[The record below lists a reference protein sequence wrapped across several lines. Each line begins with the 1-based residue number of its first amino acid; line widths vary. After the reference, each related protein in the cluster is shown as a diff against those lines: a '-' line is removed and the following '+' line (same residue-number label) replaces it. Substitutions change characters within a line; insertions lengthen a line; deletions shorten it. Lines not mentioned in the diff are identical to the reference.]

1 MDDWKTTSQIPEEGL
16 RPSVPAAHPP
26 ASASDSQFSLLKQR
40 RFGPFF
46 LTQFFGAF
54 NDNVYK
60 NALII
65 LIAFQ
70 SAGQGLWESNTLIN
84 LSAGLFILPFFLFS
98 ATAGQLADKYEKSR
112 LIRWVKAMEIAVMGL
127 AVVGFHLGSIPL
139 LIGLLFLMGMQS
151 SLFGP
156 VKYGILPQHLGD
168 KELVGGNGLV
178 EMGTFVAILFGTL
191 TGGVLIGVPVNGA
204 ALVSITV
211 VVLACLGFLSSLG
224 IPTAAAVAPDLRI
237 NWNPLTETWRSIR
250 FACGNRTVFLSIL
263 GISWFWLLGAT
274 YLAQLPNFTRVN
286 LGGNEQVVTL
296 LLTLFSVGIGAG
308 SLLCERMSGR
318 KVELGLVPF
327 GSIGLSVFGI
337 DLFLAVPEHHVSG
350 AMLDAAAFLHAPGNI
365 RVLVDILLLGL
376 FGGFYIVPLYALVQ
390 QRSAPSHRSR
400 VIAANNILN
409 ALFMVVSAVMAVL
422 ILDAG
427 LSIPQLFL
435 VVAAMNAAVALYI
448 YTLVPEFLMRF
459 MVWMLI
465 HTVYRIRKQ
474 GLEHIPDTGSVVLV
488 CNHVSF
494 VDALVI
500 AGCIRRPVRFVMD
513 YSFYKLPVLN
523 FIFRTAGAIPIASAR
538 EDPVMLA
545 RAYDRISRYLD
556 EGEVV
561 CIFPEGGLTPDGEI
575 KPFRPG
581 IVRIIRR
588 NPVPVVPMALRGLW
602 GSFFSRKGGAAM
614 RGKLP
619 RPLFYRIG
627 LALGS
632 PVPPA
637 EVSAAGLRERVAAL
651 RGDWK

>member
-1 MDDWKTTSQIPEEGL
+1 M
-16 RPSVPAAHPP
+16 
-26 ASASDSQFSLLKQR
+26 SASTRPVSTAESQFSLLKQR
-40 RFGPFF
+40 RFAPFF

-70 SAGQGLWESNTLIN
+70 SAGQGLGESNTLIN

-112 LIRWVKAMEIAVMGL
+112 FIRWVKFLEIVIMSL
-127 AVVGFHLGSIPL
+127 AVAAFHLGDIPML
-139 LIGLLFLMGMQS
+139 MGLLFLMGTQS
-151 SLFGP
+151 TLFGP
-156 VKYGILPQHLGD
+156 VKYGILPQHLRAE
-168 KELVGGNGLV
+168 ELVGGNGLV
-178 EMGTFVAILFGTL
+178 EMGTFLAILLGTL

-204 ALVSITV
+204 ALVSVTIIA
-211 VVLACLGFLSSLG
+211 LAFLGWLSSLG
-224 IPTAAAVAPDLRI
+224 IPTAAAVAPELRI
-237 NWNPLTETWRSIR
+237 NWNPFSETWRNIR
-250 FACGNRTVFLSIL
+250 FAHGNRTVFLSIL

-274 YLAQLPNFTRVN
+274 YLAQLPNFTKMT

-296 LLTLFSVGIGAG
+296 LLTLFSVGIGVG
-308 SLLCERMSGR
+308 SLLCERMSDR
-318 KVELGLVPF
+318 RVELGLVPF
-327 GSIGLSVFGI
+327 GSIGLTAFGI
-337 DLFLAVPEHHVSG
+337 DLFFAVPVNHVTG
-350 AMLDAAAFLHAPGNI
+350 AALDAAAFLHSPGNA
-365 RVLVDILLLGL
+365 RVLFDILLLGL

-390 QRSAPSHRSR
+390 QRSEPSHRSR
-400 VIAANNILN
+400 IIAANNIIN
-409 ALFMVVSAVMAVL
+409 ALFMVVSAIMAIL
-422 ILDAG
+422 ILNAG

-459 MVWMLI
+459 IVWMLI
-465 HTVYRIRKQ
+465 HTLYRIRKQ
-474 GLEHIPDTGSVVLV
+474 GLEHIPDDGPLVLV

-500 AGCIRRPVRFVMD
+500 AGCIRRPVRFVID
-513 YSFYKLPVLN
+513 HRIYKVPVLN
-523 FIFRTAGAIPIASAR
+523 FIFRTAGAIPIASGR
-538 EDPVMLA
+538 EDPQMLA
-545 RAYDRISRYLD
+545 RAYDRISRYLE

-561 CIFPEGGLTPDGEI
+561 CIFPEGALTADGEMRT
-575 KPFRPG
+575 FRPG
-581 IVRIIRR
+581 ITKIIRR

-614 RGKLP
+614 KNKLP
-619 RPLFYRIG
+619 RPLFYKIG
-627 LALGS
+627 LALGP

-651 RGDWK
+651 RGITPLPAKLERISCAMDS

>member
-1 MDDWKTTSQIPEEGL
+1 MSE
-16 RPSVPAAHPP
+16 P
-26 ASASDSQFSLLKQR
+26 ASASDNQFSLLRKR
-40 RFGPFF
+40 RFCPFF

-70 SAGQGLWESNTLIN
+70 SAGQGLGESNTLIN

-112 LIRWVKAMEIAVMGL
+112 FIRWVKVMEIAIMSL
-127 AVVGFHLGSIPL
+127 AVTAFHLGSIPL
-139 LIGLLFLMGMQS
+139 LIGLLFLMGTQS
-151 SLFGP
+151 TLFGP
-156 VKYGILPQHLGD
+156 VKYGILPQHLRE

-178 EMGTFVAILFGTL
+178 EMGTFLAILLGTL

-204 ALVSITV
+204 AMVSVTIIA
-211 VVLACLGFLSSLG
+211 LACLGFLCSLG
-224 IPTAAAVAPDLRI
+224 IPTAAAVAPELRI
-237 NWNPLTETWRSIR
+237 NWNPFTETWRSIR
-250 FACGNRTVFLSIL
+250 FAHGNRTVFLSIL

-274 YLAQLPNFTRVN
+274 YLAQLPNFTKVN

-308 SLLCERMSGR
+308 SLLCERLSGR
-318 KVELGLVPF
+318 RVELGLVPF
-327 GSIGLSVFGI
+327 GSIGLTVFGI
-337 DLFLAVPEHHVSG
+337 DLFLAVPEIPVAG
-350 AMLDAAAFLHAPGNI
+350 AALDAVAFMHAPGNT
-365 RVLVDILLLGL
+365 RVLFDILLLGL

-390 QRSAPSHRSR
+390 QRSEPSHRSR
-400 VIAANNILN
+400 VIAANNIIN
-409 ALFMVVSAVMAVL
+409 ALFMVVSAIMAIL
-422 ILDAG
+422 ILNAG

-459 MVWMLI
+459 IVWMLI
-465 HTVYRIRKQ
+465 HTLYRIRKE
-474 GLEHIPDTGSVVLV
+474 GLEHIPDTGPVVLV

-500 AGCIRRPVRFVMD
+500 AGCIRRPVRFVID
-513 YSFYKLPVLN
+513 HRIYKVPVLN
-523 FIFRTAGAIPIASAR
+523 FVFRTAGAIPIAPAR
-538 EDPVMLA
+538 EDPEMLA
-545 RAYDRISRYLD
+545 RAYDRISRYLE

-561 CIFPEGGLTPDGEI
+561 CIFPEGGLTPDGEMRA
-575 KPFRPG
+575 FRPG
-581 IVRIIRR
+581 IVKIIRR

-614 RGKLP
+614 KGKLP
-619 RPLFYRIG
+619 RPLFYKIG
-627 LALGS
+627 LALGP

-637 EVSAAGLRERVAAL
+637 EVRAADLRERVAAL